1 MKNQK
6 ISFLQCLAI
15 VAFILF
21 CDQFLKVYIK
31 LNFPLT
37 LYGELPLFD
46 LGWFKLLFIENKG
59 MAWGATINDFI
70 PFISE
75 RNGKLFLT
83 LFRMVAVTFI
93 FYWLYNS
100 IKQNA
105 NKLLVISLSLI
116 LAGAIGN
123 IIDSVFYGY
132 LFTNSYYNIA
142 QFSPG
147 NGYESFFYGHVVDML
162 QFPMFSWE
170 WPNWIPYFGGESFT
184 FFEPVFN
191 IADSA
196 ISIGV
201 GIMLVFNR
209 KIYPENS

>member
-1 MKNQK
+1 MTLKKSLLIVFLILVVDQVSK
-6 ISFLQCLAI
+6 I
-15 VAFILF
+15 
-21 CDQFLKVYIK
+21 YIK

-147 NGYESFFYGHVVDML
+147 SGYESFFYGHVVDMI

>member
-1 MKNQK
+1 MTLKKSLLIVFLILVVDQVSK
-6 ISFLQCLAI
+6 I
-15 VAFILF
+15 
-21 CDQFLKVYIK
+21 YIK

-147 NGYESFFYGHVVDML
+147 SGYESFFYGHVVDML

-196 ISIGV
+196 IYIGV

>member
-1 MKNQK
+1 MTLKKSLLIVFLILVVDQVSK
-6 ISFLQCLAI
+6 I
-15 VAFILF
+15 
-21 CDQFLKVYIK
+21 YIK

-46 LGWFKLLFIENKG
+46 LGLFKLLFIENKG

>member
-1 MKNQK
+1 MTLKKSLLIVFLILVVDQVSK
-6 ISFLQCLAI
+6 I
-15 VAFILF
+15 
-21 CDQFLKVYIK
+21 YIK

-37 LYGELPLFD
+37 LYGELPIFD

-142 QFSPG
+142 QYSPG
-147 NGYESFFYGHVVDML
+147 NGYESIFYGHVVDML

-170 WPNWIPYFGGESFT
+170 WPHWIPYFGGESFT

>member
-1 MKNQK
+1 MTLKKSLLIVFLILVVDQVSK
-6 ISFLQCLAI
+6 I
-15 VAFILF
+15 
-21 CDQFLKVYIK
+21 YIK
-31 LNFPLT
+31 LNFTLT

-170 WPNWIPYFGGESFT
+170 WPSWIPYFGGESFT

>member
-1 MKNQK
+1 MTLKKSLLIVFLILVVDQVSK
-6 ISFLQCLAI
+6 I
-15 VAFILF
+15 
-21 CDQFLKVYIK
+21 YIK

-132 LFTNSYYNIA
+132 LFTNSYCNIA

>member
-1 MKNQK
+1 MTLKKSLLIVFLILVVDQVSK
-6 ISFLQCLAI
+6 I
-15 VAFILF
+15 
-21 CDQFLKVYIK
+21 YIK

-83 LFRMVAVTFI
+83 LFRLVAVTFI
-93 FYWLYNS
+93 FYWLYNT

-147 NGYESFFYGHVVDML
+147 SGYESFFYGHVVDML

>member
-1 MKNQK
+1 MTLKKSLLIVFLILVVDQVSK
-6 ISFLQCLAI
+6 I
-15 VAFILF
+15 
-21 CDQFLKVYIK
+21 YIK

-37 LYGELPLFD
+37 LYGELPVFD

>member
-1 MKNQK
+1 MTLNKSLIIVFLILIVDQ
-6 ISFLQCLAI
+6 IS
-15 VAFILF
+15 
-21 CDQFLKVYIK
+21 KVYIK

-59 MAWGATINDFI
+59 MAWGATINDFL

-75 RNGKLFLT
+75 RDGKLFLT
-83 LFRMVAVTFI
+83 LFRMAAVTFI

-100 IKQNA
+100 VKQHSS
-105 NKLLVISLSLI
+105 KLLTISLSLI

-132 LFTNSYYNIA
+132 FFTNSYYNVA

-147 NGYESFFYGHVVDML
+147 K
-162 QFPMFSWE
+162 
-170 WPNWIPYFGGESFT
+170 WI
-184 FFEPVFN
+184 
-191 IADSA
+191 
-196 ISIGV
+196 
-201 GIMLVFNR
+201 
-209 KIYPENS
+209 

>member
-15 VAFILF
+15 VAFIIF

-37 LYGELPLFD
+37 IYGQDPIFD
-46 LGWFKLLFIENKG
+46 FGWFKLLFIENKG

-132 LFTNSYYNIA
+132 LFTKSYYNIA

-170 WPNWIPYFGGESFT
+170 WPSWIPYFGGESFT

>member
-1 MKNQK
+1 MTLKKSLIIVFLILVVDQVSK
-6 ISFLQCLAI
+6 I
-15 VAFILF
+15 
-21 CDQFLKVYIK
+21 YIK

-37 LYGELPLFD
+37 LYGEFPLFD

>member
-1 MKNQK
+1 MTLKKSLLIVFLILVVDQVSK
-6 ISFLQCLAI
+6 I
-15 VAFILF
+15 
-21 CDQFLKVYIK
+21 YIK

-75 RNGKLFLT
+75 RNGTLFLT

>member
-1 MKNQK
+1 MTLKKSLLIVFLILVVDQVSK
-6 ISFLQCLAI
+6 I
-15 VAFILF
+15 
-21 CDQFLKVYIK
+21 YIK

-170 WPNWIPYFGGESFT
+170 WPHWIPYFGGESFT

-201 GIMLVFNR
+201 CILLVFNR

>member
-1 MKNQK
+1 MTLKKSLLIVFLILVVDQVSK
-6 ISFLQCLAI
+6 I
-15 VAFILF
+15 
-21 CDQFLKVYIK
+21 YIK

-46 LGWFKLLFIENKG
+46 LGWFKLLFIEKKG

-170 WPNWIPYFGGESFT
+170 WPHWIPYFGGESFT

>member
-1 MKNQK
+1 MTLKKSLLIVFLILVVDQVSK
-6 ISFLQCLAI
+6 I
-15 VAFILF
+15 
-21 CDQFLKVYIK
+21 YIK

-132 LFTNSYYNIA
+132 LFTNSYYTIA

-170 WPNWIPYFGGESFT
+170 WPSWIPYFGGESFT

>member
-1 MKNQK
+1 MTLKKSLLIVFLILVVDLVSK
-6 ISFLQCLAI
+6 I
-15 VAFILF
+15 
-21 CDQFLKVYIK
+21 YIK

-142 QFSPG
+142 QYSPG

-170 WPNWIPYFGGESFT
+170 WPHWIPYFGGESFT

>member
-1 MKNQK
+1 MTLKKSLLIVFLILIVDQVSK
-6 ISFLQCLAI
+6 I
-15 VAFILF
+15 
-21 CDQFLKVYIK
+21 YIK

-147 NGYESFFYGHVVDML
+147 NGYESLFYGHVVDML

-170 WPNWIPYFGGESFT
+170 WPSWIPYFGGESFT

>member
-1 MKNQK
+1 MTLKKSLLIVFLILVVDQVSK
-6 ISFLQCLAI
+6 I
-15 VAFILF
+15 
-21 CDQFLKVYIK
+21 YIK

-93 FYWLYNS
+93 FYWLYNT

-105 NKLLVISLSLI
+105 NKLLEISLSLI

-147 NGYESFFYGHVVDML
+147 NGYESFFYGHVVYML

-170 WPNWIPYFGGESFT
+170 WPNWIPYFGGENFT

>member
-1 MKNQK
+1 MTLKKSLLIVFLILVVDQVSK
-6 ISFLQCLAI
+6 I
-15 VAFILF
+15 
-21 CDQFLKVYIK
+21 YIK

-147 NGYESFFYGHVVDML
+147 SGYESFFYGHVVDML

-170 WPNWIPYFGGESFT
+170 WPHWIPYFGGESFT

>member
-1 MKNQK
+1 MTLKKSLLIVFLILVVDQVSK
-6 ISFLQCLAI
+6 I
-15 VAFILF
+15 
-21 CDQFLKVYIK
+21 YIK

-37 LYGELPLFD
+37 LYGELPIFD

-142 QFSPG
+142 QFNPG
-147 NGYESFFYGHVVDML
+147 NGYESLFYGHVVDML

-170 WPNWIPYFGGESFT
+170 WPSWIPYFGGESFT

>member
-1 MKNQK
+1 MTLKKSLLIVFLILVVDQVSK
-6 ISFLQCLAI
+6 I
-15 VAFILF
+15 
-21 CDQFLKVYIK
+21 YIK

-147 NGYESFFYGHVVDML
+147 SGYESFFYGHVVDML

-170 WPNWIPYFGGESFT
+170 WPSWIPYFGGESFT

>member
-1 MKNQK
+1 MTLKKSLLIVFLILVVDQVSK
-6 ISFLQCLAI
+6 I
-15 VAFILF
+15 
-21 CDQFLKVYIK
+21 YIK

-170 WPNWIPYFGGESFT
+170 WPSWIPYFGGKSFT

>member
-1 MKNQK
+1 MTLKKSLLIVFLILVVDQVSK
-6 ISFLQCLAI
+6 I
-15 VAFILF
+15 
-21 CDQFLKVYIK
+21 YIK

-147 NGYESFFYGHVVDML
+147 SGYESFFYGHVVDML

-209 KIYPENS
+209 KIYPC

>member
-1 MKNQK
+1 MTLKKSLLIVFLILVVDQVSK
-6 ISFLQCLAI
+6 I
-15 VAFILF
+15 
-21 CDQFLKVYIK
+21 YIK

-147 NGYESFFYGHVVDML
+147 SGYESFFYGHVVDML

-170 WPNWIPYFGGESFT
+170 WPNWIPYFGGENFT

>member
-1 MKNQK
+1 MTLKKSLLIVFLILIVDQVSK
-6 ISFLQCLAI
+6 I
-15 VAFILF
+15 
-21 CDQFLKVYIK
+21 YIK
-31 LNFPLT
+31 LSFPLT

-170 WPNWIPYFGGESFT
+170 WPHWIPYFGGESFT